1 MSRCEMG
8 RRDLIRAAGAA
19 FAVGAICPRA
29 LWAAGSKY
37 SLTDIRVAMAADNPS
52 VLFDPAK
59 CVQCGSC
66 KSVCNRMISV
76 DGFYDLAK
84 TGDVPICVNCGQCT
98 TVCEGEA
105 LVNRPEWQAVKAA
118 KAAGKTI
125 VVSTSPSVRVGLAEE
140 FGAAP
145 GTFCEGEVVAALRA
159 LGADYVLDTCF
170 AADLTI
176 MEEASELVR
185 RLTKQDR
192 PLPQFTSCCPA
203 WVKFCE
209 TYYPE
214 MLPNVSTAKSPIGMQ
229 GPTIKTY
236 FAQKKGLDP
245 ANIFNVAL
253 TPCTAKKF
261 EIRRPEMNASGFRD
275 MDAVITTRELAEW
288 MRAEK
293 VDYAALKP
301 AAYDSLMG
309 EASGAGIIFGNT
321 GGVMEAAVRTA
332 YWMVNGKNPPDDFLE
347 FKAVR
352 GISEKKGSKKA
363 KPTYVKQATVELKP
377 ALSVT
382 LVVVHGLANIRRV
395 IHQVQSGT
403 LKATFIEIMAC
414 EGGCIGGGGQ
424 PRAKTQPY
432 VSRAIR
438 QARIDALYKDDAA
451 GKLRYS
457 HENPE
462 ITALYK
468 DFYGQPLSEKAER
481 MLHTKYAS
489 RAGDLG

>member
-1 MSRCEMG
+1 MG
-8 RRDLIRAAGAA
+8 RREMLRSTGAA
-19 FAVGAICPRA
+19 LAFGAFCPTR
-29 LWAAGSKY
+29 LWGAPSAY
-37 SLTDIRVAMAADNPS
+37 SLTDIRVPMAADNPA

-59 CVQCGSC
+59 CVQCGAC

-76 DGFYDLAK
+76 NGFYDLAK
-84 TGDVPICVNCGQCT
+84 TGDVPVCVHCGQCT
-98 TVCEGEA
+98 TVCEGAA

-125 VVSTSPSVRVGLAEE
+125 VVSTSPSVRVALAEE

-176 MEEASELVR
+176 MEEAAELVR
-185 RLTKQDR
+185 RVTTADR

-214 MLPNVSTAKSPIGMQ
+214 LLPHVSSAKSPIGMQ

-236 FAQKKGLDP
+236 FAQKRGIDP
-245 ANIFNVAL
+245 AKIFNVAL

-261 EIRRPEMNASGFRD
+261 EIRRPEMKASGQRD
-275 MDAVITTRELAEW
+275 MDAVITTRELADW
-288 MRAEK
+288 MRA
-293 VDYAALKP
+293 DGINYAALKP
-301 AAYDSLMG
+301 AKYDTLMG

-321 GGVMEAAVRTA
+321 GGVMEAALRTA
-332 YWMVNGKNPPDDFLE
+332 YWMVNGVNPPADLFTYRP
-347 FKAVR
+347 VR
-352 GISEKKGSKKA
+352 GLGSMKKRA
-363 KPTYVKQATVELKP
+363 FVKEATIELKP
-377 ALSVT
+377 GLPVT
-382 LVVVHGLANIRRV
+382 LVVVHGLAHVRDV
-395 IHQVQSGT
+395 IARLKDGR
-403 LKATFIEIMAC
+403 LKATFIEVMAC

-424 PRAKTQPY
+424 PRAKAAPY
-432 VSRAIR
+432 LSRATR
-438 QARIDALYKDDAA
+438 QARIDALYADDAKGA
-451 GKLRYS
+451 LRCS

-462 ITALYK
+462 IQALYRE
-468 DFYGQPLSEKAER
+468 FYGRPLSEKAEQL
-481 MLHTKYAS
+481 LHTTYAS
-489 RAGDLG
+489 RARDLGA